1 MFLMIDGID
10 GSGKGTIV
18 SCLSDAVR
26 ETGKTIADLPAIM
39 KQGRFPEEKDWID
52 ADVII
57 TTEPTYA
64 GVGAVLRA
72 ELLRDASYD
81 PRTVAAAFAVDRE
94 MHYRRVIIPA
104 RAAHKYI
111 IAERGVSSSLAYQ
124 VTAGLPEADILAFAG
139 NMLAMEH
146 APDFLV
152 LADIDAETAIARL
165 AARAGKQDD
174 SYFERAP
181 FLRTLAARYKN
192 PAYRALF
199 AHRDTT
205 IIDLSTAGTVE
216 ETRERCKKILL
227 PIIERKN

>member
-1 MFLMIDGID
+1 MVDGID

-18 SCLSDAVR
+18 SCLSEALR
-26 ETGKTIADLPAIM
+26 AAGKSVADLPTIM
-39 KQGRFPEEKDWID
+39 KQGRFPETRDWDNAD
-52 ADVII
+52 ALI

-64 GVGAVLRA
+64 WIGAVLRA

-81 PRTVAAAFAVDRE
+81 PRTVAAAFSVDRE
-94 MHYRRVIIPA
+94 IHYRHVIIPA
-104 RAAHKYI
+104 CAAKKCVI
-111 IAERGVSSSLAYQ
+111 SERGVSSSLAYQ
-124 VTAGLPEADILAFAG
+124 VAAGLPEADVLAFAG
-139 NMLAMEH
+139 NALAMEH

-165 AARAGKQDD
+165 AARSGKQDD

-181 FLRTLAARYKN
+181 FLRNLAARYKD
-192 PAYRALF
+192 PSYRALF
-199 AHRDTT
+199 ETRGTT

-227 PIIERKN
+227 PLVLS

>member
-18 SCLSDAVR
+18 SCLR
-26 ETGKTIADLPAIM
+26 EALQEAGKNVADLPAIM
-39 KQGRFPEEKDWID
+39 KQGRFPEEKDWRD
-52 ADVII
+52 ADVVV

-64 GVGAVLRA
+64 GVGAVLRT

-81 PRTVAAAFAVDRE
+81 PGTVAAAFSVDRE

-104 RAAHKYI
+104 CAAKKCI
-111 IAERGVSSSLAYQ
+111 ISERGISSSLAYQ
-124 VTAGLPEADILAFAG
+124 VTAGLPEADVLAFAG
-139 NMLAMEH
+139 NALAMEH

-152 LADIDAETAIARL
+152 LADIDPETAIARL

-181 FLRTLAARYKN
+181 FLRTLAARYRD
-192 PAYRALF
+192 PAYRTLF
-199 AHRDTT
+199 EARGTT
-205 IIDLSTAGTVE
+205 LIDLSTAGTIE
-216 ETRERCKKILL
+216 ETRERCKKTLLSLILS
-227 PIIERKN
+227 

>member
-18 SCLSDAVR
+18 SCLR
-26 ETGKTIADLPAIM
+26 EALQEAGKNVADLPAIM
-39 KQGRFPEEKDWID
+39 KQGRFPEEKDWRD
-52 ADVII
+52 ADVVV

-64 GVGAVLRA
+64 GVGAVLRT

-81 PRTVAAAFAVDRE
+81 PGTVAAAFSVDRE

-104 RAAHKYI
+104 CAAKKCI
-111 IAERGVSSSLAYQ
+111 ISERGISSSLAYQ
-124 VTAGLPEADILAFAG
+124 VTAGLPEADVLAFAG
-139 NMLAMEH
+139 NALAMEH

-152 LADIDAETAIARL
+152 LADIDPETAIARL

-181 FLRTLAARYKN
+181 FLRTLAARYRD
-192 PAYRALF
+192 PAYRTLF
-199 AHRDTT
+199 ETRGTT
-205 IIDLSTAGTVE
+205 LIDLSTAGTIE
-216 ETRERCKKILL
+216 ETRERCKKTLLSLILS
-227 PIIERKN
+227 